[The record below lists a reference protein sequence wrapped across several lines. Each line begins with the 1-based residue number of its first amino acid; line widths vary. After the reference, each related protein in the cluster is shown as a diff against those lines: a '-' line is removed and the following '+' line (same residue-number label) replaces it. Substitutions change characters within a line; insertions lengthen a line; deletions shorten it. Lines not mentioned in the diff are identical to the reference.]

1 MKRTKVEL
9 QHIRESVVKIAV
21 NFCNLSRQ
29 ILHYANLGTPRADF
43 LSKIS
48 LMLLDFSNC
57 DEVEWRVKD
66 GELHYRW
73 ESNQSNGGRQFCEKL
88 SPVQRFGKDTIPCL
102 DNDSIKERLCRAVM
116 CRDLEHSPKCISLGG
131 SFWTNTHEEAL
142 NYPSTFDSLTPDEVR
157 TLTDG
162 YQSVVYLPFGIDK
175 DNHCLLILKNRQR
188 DFFTKSMIEFYEGL
202 VKTLGAAISDRRAQ
216 YNLRER
222 IKELKCLYGINELAQ
237 NNPSLDDLLQ
247 GIVEL
252 MPPAWQYPDI
262 ASARLFVDEQ
272 VYVSQNFEGGEFSLR
287 AEIRHGEK
295 RKGFVE
301 LVYKSEQDDLEATI
315 FLEEE
320 RHLIDNIARH
330 ISLMLERRQAEQ
342 EKHNLEE
349 QLRHADRLAAIGQL
363 GAGVAHELN
372 EPLTAILGFAQLI
385 RKTPDLPAEIDS
397 DVEHIVNSS
406 LHAREIVK
414 KLLIFSRQM
423 PTTMT
428 DVDLTRVV
436 QDGLYFLESR
446 CKKQGIKVI
455 RRLTT
460 GLPMIDADPSQLQ
473 QVLVNLIV
481 NANHAMADGGKL
493 TISTYSDSD
502 HVYLDVSD
510 TGVGMSEETIRKV
523 FIPFFTTK
531 DVGQGTGLGL
541 SVVHGIV
548 TSFGGH
554 IDVKS
559 EPGKG
564 SSFIIAFPIPAE
576 RCVASQD

>member
-1 MKRTKVEL
+1 MKKTRGDL

-21 NFCNLSRQ
+21 NFCNLSRR

-43 LSKIS
+43 LSEIS
-48 LMLLDFSNC
+48 RMLLDFSHC
-57 DEVEWRVKD
+57 DAVEWRVKD

-73 ESNQSNGGRQFCEKL
+73 EVTEKDSGRQLCEKL
-88 SPVQRFGKDTIPCL
+88 SSTQRFGEDTIPCL
-102 DNDSIKERLCRAVM
+102 DSDSIKERLCRAVM
-116 CRDLEHSPKCISLGG
+116 CREVKHSRECVSFGG

-142 NYPSTFDSLTPDEVR
+142 NCPPTFDKLAPAEVR
-157 TLTDG
+157 VLTDG
-162 YQSVVYLPFGIDK
+162 YQSVVYLPFKIDK
-175 DNHCLLILKNRQR
+175 SNCCLLILKSQQK
-188 DFFTKSMIEFYEGL
+188 DFFTRSMIEFYEGL
-202 VKTLGAAISDRRAQ
+202 VKTLGAAINDRRAQ

-222 IKELKCLYGINELAQ
+222 IKELKCLYGIDELAQ
-237 NNPSLDDLLQ
+237 KKLSLDGLLQ

-262 ASARLFVDEQ
+262 ASARLLVNDK

-287 AEIRHGEK
+287 AEIGPNEK
-295 RKGFVE
+295 QQGFVE
-301 LVYKSEQDDLEATI
+301 LVYKGEQDDLEATI

-330 ISLMLERRQAEQ
+330 ISLILERRQAEQ

-349 QLRHADRLAAIGQL
+349 QLRHADRLATIGQL

-385 RKTPDLPAEIDS
+385 RKAPDLPGEVDS
-397 DVEHIVNSS
+397 DAERIVNSS

-423 PTTMT
+423 PTTKT
-428 DVDLTRVV
+428 EVNLTKIVE
-436 QDGLYFLESR
+436 DGLYFLESR
-446 CKKQGIKVI
+446 CKKLGIEII
-455 RRLTT
+455 RKLTQ
-460 GLPMIDADPSQLQ
+460 GLPLITADPSQLQ
-473 QVLVNLIV
+473 QVLVNIIV
-481 NANHAMADGGKL
+481 NANHAMSGGGKL

-502 HVYLDVSD
+502 HVYLGVRD
-510 TGVGMSEETIRKV
+510 TGVGMSEEVVKKI

-548 TSFGGH
+548 TSFGGQ
-554 IDVKS
+554 IEVKS
-559 EPGKG
+559 EVGKG
-564 SSFIIAFPIPAE
+564 SDFIIAFPIPAE
-576 RCVASQD
+576 PL